1 MPSSQ
6 LPECF
11 ASLVADFPGVP
22 LPVLLM
28 ALIYSLLLEDFSS
41 VELKDTRDLPEN
53 HRLSRL
59 FFCGNSA
66 YFVEIRSISCCFK
79 V

>member
-1 MPSSQ
+1 MLHSQ

-11 ASLVADFPGVP
+11 ASFVADSPGVP

-53 HRLSRL
+53 HRLSQL
-59 FFCGNSA
+59 YFCGNIAS
-66 YFVEIRSISCCFK
+66 FVEIRLISSCFK
-79 V
+79 G